1 MSICRPVKT
10 RNNGAIAVTRESRP
24 SKGPPELPGT
34 GRREPA
40 LPPPTRSEAAFD
52 ALLAT
57 FGRPTPAD
65 RRASG
70 THASGTSA
78 AGTTTRGNAAAFLPP
93 NETPAE
99 SAPGASAF
107 LDRLYAKSDEYLE
120 SDRFASIGDAAEFF
134 TKVVGVTFEGRQDV
148 IGGLVPGAPLELRRE
163 PENPFDANAI
173 GVFVGALRIG
183 FLRKEIAR
191 RLAPKFDG
199 GERYR
204 AEIASLTGGGTR
216 SFGVNLFVRRERP
229 PPERAI
235 PAGTS
240 RYSRDAVLRAL
251 LGDRPL
257 RDAQR
262 AVLDRVEAGRNTL
275 AILGTGRGKSLC
287 FQYPAAVGALERGA
301 KTVVLYPLRAL
312 ANDQFDALQRRL
324 GPLGLRVFR
333 ANGSIDAGE
342 RAALMDA
349 LEVGAWDILCATP
362 EFFGFHLQRFTPAV
376 SRPALIV
383 VDEAHHVF
391 ESKHRPAYGRIGAAI
406 ATLGS
411 PQVLA
416 LTATAGDEAFARIT
430 STLGVDAWVIDP
442 TVRANLAMVDA
453 RNVTNKFAY
462 IAARVVAPGKSIVYC
477 NSRSEATK
485 IAEKLRT
492 AIGDVAFYHAGVPA
506 AERTEIERLFRENAL
521 RVVVATSAF
530 GEGID
535 LPDVRNVFLYHLNFD
550 FTEFNQQSGR
560 AGRDGEEAQI
570 HLLFG
575 EKDRRIND
583 FILERGAP
591 TLPTLRALYRE
602 MRRLVSA
609 ATLRM
614 TYVDIAATL
623 DMDKVDA
630 GTVGAAVRIFDE
642 AGLLETGEDDEGR
655 FIRFRD
661 VKEKI
666 DLTDNSRFAEGEA
679 ERENFSRFC
688 KLVLE
693 AGADVLEH
701 VINRPIYPSNVSLL
715 K

>member
-1 MSICRPVKT
+1 MRAQAD
-10 RNNGAIAVTRESRP
+10 R
-24 SKGPPELPGT
+24 
-34 GRREPA
+34 A
-40 LPPPTRSEAAFD
+40 LPKPTESEAAFD

-57 FGRPTPAD
+57 FGRPVPAD
-65 RRASG
+65 VAG
-70 THASGTSA
+70 AGGLAADTSA
-78 AGTTTRGNAAAFLPP
+78 AGVPATAGAAGREPAP
-93 NETPAE
+93 NE
-99 SAPGASAF
+99 F
-107 LDRLYAKSDEYLE
+107 LERLYAQREQFLE
-120 SDRFASIGDAAEFF
+120 KDRFASIGDAGEFF

-148 IGGLVPGAPLELRRE
+148 IGGLLPGSPIELRRE
-163 PENPFDANAI
+163 PDNPHDANAI
-173 GVFVGALRIG
+173 GVFFGALRIG
-183 FLRKEIAR
+183 YLRKEIAR
-191 RLAPKFDG
+191 RLTPKFDA

-204 AEIASLTGGGTR
+204 AEIGSLTGGGTR
-216 SFGVNLFVRRERP
+216 SFGVNLFVRRDRP
-229 PPERAI
+229 QPARAI
-235 PAGTS
+235 PAGMS
-240 RYSRDAVLRAL
+240 AYSRDAVLRAL
-251 LGDRPL
+251 IGERSL
-257 RDAQR
+257 RDAQQ

-312 ANDQFDALQRRL
+312 ANDQFDALGRRL
-324 GPLGLRVFR
+324 APLGLRIFR

-349 LEVGAWDILCATP
+349 LESGEWDILCATP
-362 EFFGFHLQRFTPAV
+362 EFFGFHLERFKPAV

-391 ESKHRPAYGRIGAAI
+391 ESKHRPAYGRIGDAI

-430 STLGVDAWVIDP
+430 STLGIDAWVIDP

-453 RNVTNKFAY
+453 RGVTNKFAY
-462 IAARVVAPGKSIVYC
+462 IAARVAEPGKSIVYC

-485 IAEKLRT
+485 IAEKLRST
-492 AIGDVAFYHAGVPA
+492 LADVAFYHAGVPS
-506 AERTEIERLFRENAL
+506 AERTEIERMFRENVL

-560 AGRDGEEAQI
+560 AGRDGEDAQI

-583 FILERGAP
+583 FILERAAP
-591 TLPTLRALYRE
+591 TLHTLRSLYRE
-602 MRRLVSA
+602 MRRLVSD

-614 TYVDIAATL
+614 TYLDIAATL
-623 DMDKVDA
+623 DMEKVDA
-630 GTVGAAVRIFDE
+630 STVSAAVRIFDE
-642 AGLLETGEDDEGR
+642 AGLLETGEDDDGR

-661 VKEKI
+661 VKEKV
-666 DLTDNSRFAEGEA
+666 DLTANSRFAEGEA
-679 ERENFSRFC
+679 ERENFGRFC
-688 KLVLE
+688 ELVLQ

-701 VINRPIYPSNVSLL
+701 VVNRPIYPSNVPLL
-715 K
+715 R